1 MQQFVTFYLFL
12 THTHT
17 HTQFQTLSPPDA
29 LRELYVLEE
38 ECVFVQGVVQ
48 YNFFYFLFHKPQL
61 VSLTE
66 IRDRHDSH
74 YRPPWKMS

>member
-17 HTQFQTLSPPDA
+17 QFQTLSPPDA
-29 LRELYVLEE
+29 PRELYVLEE

-66 IRDRHDSH
+66 TATTHTIGLPGR
-74 YRPPWKMS
+74 